1 MLTCF
6 KLLLVALPVEVI
18 DLFKKKKQFSLKC
31 VMLNVRTLPKVMTP
45 SDVFCLSNSP
55 TSKYIENT
63 MMWGAPWLG
72 A

>member
-1 MLTCF
+1 
-6 KLLLVALPVEVI
+6 
-18 DLFKKKKQFSLKC
+18 
-31 VMLNVRTLPKVMTP
+31 MLNVRTLPKVMTP

-63 MMWGAPWLG
+63 MMWGAPYTERLSHWQWLG